1 MNKYKKIFNGL
12 GLLSITTLIGASVV
26 ACANNKSSAKDTQST
41 LKQSQKWQAPKHNR
55 VPSGTELLGFED
67 NINGSISEQDFNRQ
81 IQGHKT
87 QDPEDIVKKAYRAVF
102 DAYDEKNFDKPV
114 TLLDQDVKFSEIVN
128 NQIKQN
134 IRKDV
139 ENHIALHWGK
149 WNELFK
155 DDKDF
160 KSKVDLNNIG
170 SKNLAYFR
178 NLDWDKLSINQILN
192 FKSEL
197 KEYHSKIRNIL
208 IALSDLR
215 DFGDKFN
222 LNLQS
227 KALTQ
232 NEVNTKLGQNAHGD
246 FNKLKAYRE
255 KAFTTFKEKSSY
267 ETWTKNKN
275 DDFYDF
281 FKNQELHKML
291 DYNLSLT
298 QITHILDTATKPKI
312 KFENGFDPKA
322 YTEQQIIEAINKKND
337 LFKKLNENVYI
348 ELDHI
353 KFNHLFDTSKDN
365 KARFYEKDGWK
376 IEQLIKPNDKNH
388 NKLTWYVRVI
398 FDNKSTD
405 EFKLKFDKKT
415 NHVWNTVSWKQK

>member
-1 MNKYKKIFNGL
+1 MNKYKKIFSGL

-41 LKQSQKWQAPKHNR
+41 AQTQKWQAPKHNR

-81 IQGHKT
+81 IHGHKT
-87 QDPEDIVKKAYRAVF
+87 QDPEEIITKAYRAVF

-114 TLLDQDVKFSEIVN
+114 TLLEQDVKFSEIVN
-128 NQIKQN
+128 NSIKQN
-134 IRKDV
+134 IRNDV
-139 ENHIALHWGK
+139 EKHLAIHWNNL
-149 WNELFK
+149 NELFK
-155 DDKDF
+155 TDQEF
-160 KSKVDLNNIG
+160 KSKVNLDGIG

-178 NLDWDKLSINQILN
+178 DLDWDKLSINQILT
-192 FKSEL
+192 FKSSL

-232 NEVNTKLGQNAHGD
+232 NDINTKFKGINHGD
-246 FNKLKAYRE
+246 FNKLKEHRE
-255 KAFTTFKEKSSY
+255 KAFTTFKEKSLY

-275 DDFYDF
+275 DDFYNLLTN
-281 FKNQELHKML
+281 KELHKMF
-291 DYNLSLT
+291 DYNLALT
-298 QITHILDTATKPKI
+298 KIYHILDTATKPQI
-312 KFENGFDPKA
+312 KFENGFDIKT
-322 YTEQQIIEAINKKND
+322 YTEQQIKDAINQPKQHQE

-348 ELDHI
+348 KLDDI
-353 KFNHLFDTSKDN
+353 KFNHLFDKDN
-365 KARFYEKDGWK
+365 KKDRFYEKNNWV
-376 IEQLIKPNDKNH
+376 IEQLIKPENGKV
-388 NKLTWYVRVI
+388 KWFVRVI
-398 FDNKSTD
+398 FDNKSKD
-405 EFKLKFDKKT
+405 EFKLHIDKRT
-415 NHVWNTVSWKQK
+415 NHVWDPGFKK

>member
-1 MNKYKKIFNGL
+1 MNKYKKIFNSL

-87 QDPEDIVKKAYRAVF
+87 QDPEEIVKKAYRAVF

-128 NQIKQN
+128 NSIKQN
-134 IRKDV
+134 IRNDV
-139 ENHIALHWGK
+139 EKHLALHWNK

-155 DDKDF
+155 DDTEF
-160 KSKVDLNNIG
+160 KTKVDLDKIG
-170 SKNLAYFR
+170 SKNLTYFR
-178 NLDWDKLSINQILN
+178 NLKWDDLTINQILN

-197 KEYHSKIRNIL
+197 KEYHFKLKAILTAFSDIRH
-208 IALSDLR
+208 
-215 DFGDKFN
+215 FGEQFN
-222 LNLQS
+222 LNLQP
-227 KALTQ
+227 KALTKD
-232 NEVNTKLGQNAHGD
+232 EVNAKLGKDAHGD

-255 KAFTTFKEKSSY
+255 KAFTTLKEKSSY

-281 FKNQELHKML
+281 FKNQELHKMF
-291 DYNLSLT
+291 DYNLALT
-298 QITHILDTATKPKI
+298 KIYHILDTATKPQI
-312 KFENGFDPKA
+312 KFENGFNPKE
-322 YTEQQIIEAINKKND
+322 YTEQQIIEAISKKD
-337 LFKKLNENVYI
+337 ELFKKLNENVYI

>member
-1 MNKYKKIFNGL
+1 MNKYKKIFSGL

-55 VPSGTELLGFED
+55 IPSGTELLGFED

-87 QDPEDIVKKAYRAVF
+87 QNREDVITQAYRAVF

-114 TLLDQDVKFSEIVN
+114 TLLDQDIKFSEIVN
-128 NQIKQN
+128 NSIKQN
-134 IRKDV
+134 IKDDIKK
-139 ENHIALHWGK
+139 HITLHWSK

-155 DDKDF
+155 DDKEF
-160 KSKVDLNNIG
+160 KSKVDLDKIG
-170 SKNLAYFR
+170 NKNLNYFR
-178 NLDWDKLSINQILN
+178 DLDWDKLSINQILT
-192 FKSEL
+192 FKTEL
-197 KEYHSKIRNIL
+197 KDYHFKIRNIL

-227 KALTQ
+227 KALTKD
-232 NEVNTKLGQNAHGD
+232 EINTKINHGD

-255 KAFTTFKEKSSY
+255 KAFKTFKEKSSY

-275 DDFYDF
+275 DDFYNIL
-281 FKNQELHKML
+281 KNQELHKMF
-291 DYNLSLT
+291 DYNLALT

-312 KFENGFDPKA
+312 KFENGFNPKE

-348 ELDHI
+348 ELDQI

-376 IEQLIKPNDKNH
+376 IEQLIKPENGKV
-388 NKLTWYVRVI
+388 KWFVRVI
-398 FDNKSTD
+398 FDNKSKD
-405 EFKLKFDKKT
+405 EFKLHIDKRT
-415 NHVWNTVSWKQK
+415 NHVWDPGFKK

>member
-12 GLLSITTLIGASVV
+12 GLLSITTLIGTSVV

-67 NINGSISEQDFNRQ
+67 NINNTISEQDFNRQ
-81 IQGHKT
+81 IHGHKT
-87 QDPEDIVKKAYRAVF
+87 QDPEEIVKKAYRAVF

-128 NQIKQN
+128 NNIKQN
-134 IRKDV
+134 IRDDV
-139 ENHIALHWGK
+139 EKHIALHWSK

-155 DDKDF
+155 TDQEF
-160 KSKVDLNNIG
+160 KSKVDLDGIG

-192 FKSEL
+192 FKSSL
-197 KEYHSKIRNIL
+197 KEYHYKIRNIL
-208 IALSDLR
+208 TALSDLR
-215 DFGDKFN
+215 YFGDKFN

-227 KALTQ
+227 RALTK
-232 NEVNTKLGQNAHGD
+232 EEINTKINHGD
-246 FNKLKAYRE
+246 FNKLKEYRE
-255 KAFTTFKEKSSY
+255 KAFKTFKEKSLY

-275 DDFYDF
+275 DDFYNLLTN
-281 FKNQELHKML
+281 KELHKML
-291 DYNLSLT
+291 DYNLALT

-312 KFENGFDPKA
+312 KFEKGFNPKE

-376 IEQLIKPNDKNH
+376 IEQLIKPENGKV
-388 NKLTWYVRVI
+388 KWFVRVI
-398 FDNKSTD
+398 F
-405 EFKLKFDKKT
+405 
-415 NHVWNTVSWKQK
+415 

>member
-87 QDPEDIVKKAYRAVF
+87 QDPEEIVKKAYRAVF
-102 DAYDEKNFDKPV
+102 EAYDEKNFDKTV
-114 TLLDQDVKFSEIVN
+114 TLLEQDVKFSEIVN

-134 IRKDV
+134 IRNDV
-139 ENHIALHWGK
+139 EKHLAIHWNK
-149 WNELFK
+149 LNELFK
-155 DDKDF
+155 ADQEF
-160 KSKVDLNNIG
+160 KSKVDLNKIG
-170 SKNLAYFR
+170 SKNLTYFR
-178 NLDWDKLSINQILN
+178 DLDWDKLSINQILN

-197 KEYHSKIRNIL
+197 KDYHFKMRNIL

-227 KALTQ
+227 KALTKDEI
-232 NEVNTKLGQNAHGD
+232 NKKLGQNAHGD

-255 KAFTTFKEKSSY
+255 KAFKTFKEKSSY

-275 DDFYDF
+275 DDFYNLL
-281 FKNQELHKML
+281 KNQELHKML
-291 DYNLSLT
+291 DYNLALT
-298 QITHILDTATKPKI
+298 QINHILDTATKPKI
-312 KFENGFDPKA
+312 KFENGFNPKA
-322 YTEQQIIEAINKKND
+322 YTEQQIIEAINQPKKHQD

-353 KFNHLFDTSKDN
+353 KFNHLFDSDN
-365 KARFYEKDGWK
+365 KKDRFYEKDGWK
-376 IEQLIKPNDKNH
+376 IEQLIKPDKNNK

-398 FDNKSTD
+398 FDNKSKD
-405 EFKLKFDKKT
+405 EFKLYIDKKT
-415 NHVWNTVSWKQK
+415 HAVWNSGFKK